1 MNTDQHCLA
10 AEMDNI
16 VQTLLGRGLCNK
28 VHYKELYLPREEIE
42 GGHILPSVI
51 CMASCHSLPISLQA
65 TDLAFDIQHH
75 NPD

>member
-1 MNTDQHCLA
+1 MDVA

-42 GGHILPSVI
+42 GAAL
-51 CMASCHSLPISLQA
+51 
-65 TDLAFDIQHH
+65 
-75 NPD
+75 